1 MDVSAEQD
9 ARRLEIPRDLAKLL
23 ARMTQVNM
31 HEAKTRLSELVE
43 RATNG
48 ERIVLARSG
57 QPVAEIVPFNVS
69 AQPRRG
75 GRWKNAAN
83 IPDDFD
89 APSPEIE
96 KLFGVG

>member
-1 MDVSAEQD
+1 MTTQLSRTPLGWDISSH
-9 ARRLEIPRDLAKLL
+9 LAKLL
-23 ARMTQVNM
+23 ANMSQVNM

-43 RATNG
+43 RALGG

-57 QPVAEIVPFNVS
+57 QPVAEIVPYNLA

-75 GRWKNAAN
+75 GRWQGAAR

-89 APSPEIE
+89 APSRDIE
-96 KLFGVG
+96 ELFGTT